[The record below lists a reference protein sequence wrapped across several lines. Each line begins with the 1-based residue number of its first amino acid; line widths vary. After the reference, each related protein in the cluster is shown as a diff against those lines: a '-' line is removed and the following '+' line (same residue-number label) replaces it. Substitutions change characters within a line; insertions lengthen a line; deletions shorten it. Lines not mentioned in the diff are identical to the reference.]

1 MPFPKVKRVIYK
13 KNPLNRVICQLM
25 FPPILK
31 IDAEIPSEFQDR
43 IREDFPNFAEKAG
56 VEFEVPQN
64 VKGKIPP
71 EVLRHFSQFFGNKNY
86 AFSSE
91 DGKCQVNLTRTFF
104 AFTSKK
110 YERWE
115 EFKSKFITPLS
126 ALIDVY
132 KPSFFQRIGLRY
144 IDIIN
149 RSDLGLNG
157 IAWNELLQPYILGL
171 LSSPSVGERIQN
183 FENKYEINLSDDASK
198 VRLLTKFVIASN
210 NNEKC
215 FMIDSDFNHVN
226 KSDVEGAL
234 NKFDYFNK
242 RASRLIQWC
251 ITKRL
256 HQAMEPTEV

>member
-1 MPFPKVKRVIYK
+1 MPFPEAKRVIYK

-43 IREDFPNFAEKAG
+43 IRDDFPNFAEKAG

-71 EVLRHFSQFFGNKNY
+71 EVLRHFSKFFGNKNY
-86 AFSSE
+86 TFSSE
-91 DGKCQVNLTRTFF
+91 DAKWEVNLTRTFC

-115 EFKSKFITPLS
+115 EFKSKFMTPLT

-144 IDIIN
+144 IDVIN
-149 RSDLGLNG
+149 RLELELNG
-157 IAWNELLQPYILGL
+157 IGWNELLQPYILGL
-171 LSSPSVGERIQN
+171 LSSASVGERIQN
-183 FENKYEINLSDDASK
+183 FENKYEINLADDVSK
-198 VRLLTKFVIASN
+198 VRLLTKFVLAPN
-210 NNEKC
+210 NNVKC
-215 FMIDSDFNHVN
+215 FMIDSDFSNSTR
-226 KSDVEGAL
+226 SDVDGAL
-234 NKFDYFNK
+234 TKLDYFNK

-251 ITKRL
+251 ITERL
-256 HQAMEPTEV
+256 HQAMEPCEV